1 MEVAKERRNRRVQM
15 EKGAPYIL
23 NKAQKKD
30 NNGGTSFCR
39 DRMVNNEKN
48 PIPRTRKKRKL

>member
-23 NKAQKKD
+23 NKAQK
-30 NNGGTSFCR
+30 
-39 DRMVNNEKN
+39 E
-48 PIPRTRKKRKL
+48 RK